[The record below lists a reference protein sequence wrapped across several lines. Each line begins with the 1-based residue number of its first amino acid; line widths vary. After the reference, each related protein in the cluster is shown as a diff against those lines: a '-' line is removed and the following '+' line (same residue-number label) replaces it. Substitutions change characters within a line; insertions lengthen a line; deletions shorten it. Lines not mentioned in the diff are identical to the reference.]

1 MSREAV
7 INFAPARR
15 LGADGK
21 RGDNDGNPDMRRSH
35 DKEFSL
41 RFFGIIYSSGN
52 GYAIHRTPAVF
63 PASPSLGWR

>member
-1 MSREAV
+1 MASAETTMA
-7 INFAPARR
+7 IPICAA
-15 LGADGK
+15 A
-21 RGDNDGNPDMRRSH
+21 H

-63 PASPSLGWR
+63 PASTSLGWR